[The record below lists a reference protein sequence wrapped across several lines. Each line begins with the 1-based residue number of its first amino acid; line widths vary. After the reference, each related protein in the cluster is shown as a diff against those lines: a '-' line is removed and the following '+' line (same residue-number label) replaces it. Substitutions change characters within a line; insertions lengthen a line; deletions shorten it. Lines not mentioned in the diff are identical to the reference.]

1 MNYIITG
8 GTGFIGTHLT
18 NLIKECYPNANI
30 YNLDIVKPGT
40 PNPVV
45 KDYKPAVLSGKDMI
59 YFTLYECKFPGSR
72 PAAVIQ
78 KVEVTICQKLR

>member
-18 NLIKECYPNANI
+18 NLIKERYPDAQV

-40 PNPVV
+40 PAPLV
-45 KDYKPAVLSGKDMI
+45 KY
-59 YFTLYECKFPGSR
+59 
-72 PAAVIQ
+72 
-78 KVEVTICQKLR
+78 

>member
-18 NLIKECYPNANI
+18 NLIKERYPNAQV

-40 PNPVV
+40 PNQIC
-45 KDYKPAVLSGKDMI
+45 KMGTDEAGTASDNIIHFMYLS
-59 YFTLYECKFPGSR
+59 
-72 PAAVIQ
+72 VINS
-78 KVEVTICQKLR
+78 IL

>member
-18 NLIKECYPNANI
+18 NLIKERCPNAQV

-45 KDYKPAVLSGKDMI
+45 KDYKPALRDG
-59 YFTLYECKFPGSR
+59 
-72 PAAVIQ
+72 
-78 KVEVTICQKLR
+78 QKLQSTFIVSIR